1 MLERLF
7 QSIKNIDII
16 TQTKYVQFY
25 LESGSQGSKKEREIS
40 SLDLKVHRKI
50 DWSFWLQYHKQVLSD
65 DKKLNSP
72 EDNKNS
78 FIWIL

>member
-25 LESGSQGSKKEREIS
+25 LEIGSQGSKKEREIS

-50 DWSFWLQYHKQVLSD
+50 D
-65 DKKLNSP
+65 
-72 EDNKNS
+72 
-78 FIWIL
+78 